1 MAVLVVFFQFAISTA
16 FEALDIAARYMT
28 EAEMPPTPL
37 TSVSVTGRT
46 LHNLLYFSPFGM

>member
-1 MAVLVVFFQFAISTA
+1 MAVLVVLYQLAISTA

-37 TSVSVTGRT
+37 TSGSTTGHT
-46 LHNLLYFSPFGM
+46 LHNLHLFGM